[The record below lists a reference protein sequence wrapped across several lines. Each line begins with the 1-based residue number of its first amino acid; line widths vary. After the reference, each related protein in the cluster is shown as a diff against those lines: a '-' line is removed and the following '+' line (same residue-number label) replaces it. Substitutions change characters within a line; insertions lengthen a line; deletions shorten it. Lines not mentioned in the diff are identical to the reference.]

1 MSSQEKHIERSF
13 GKLEDR
19 LSYIGG
25 LFEII
30 IIILS
35 FFMNSYN
42 IYRYELLVSEKIY
55 ADTSEDKEKEKDFNF
70 CMYIKYTIF

>member
-1 MSSQEKHIERSF
+1 MSSQEKQIERSF

-35 FFMNSYN
+35 FFLNSYN
-42 IYRYELLVSEKIY
+42 IYRYELLASEKTY
-55 ADTSEDKEKEKDFNF
+55 TDREKAKEKDFNF